1 MNAPILHLFPAGMV
15 HIHRHYIRFI
25 NTHFDAGDHVFL
37 LVGQVPS
44 ELLARVIPEEI
55 RQFDNVTFYNYD
67 DSKERASLLTRIDQ
81 SRLIVCHSLTYP
93 VRMLVHMLLKPS
105 RMRRFVWVSW
115 GRDMT
120 SWGSSKGSLRR
131 RIGYYF
137 RCRVPY
143 FVGIFE
149 PDIETFKRIYRSE
162 ARTFLAGYPVTIYSG
177 LEQLK
182 DVTSSLPG
190 KIKKGLPINV
200 MIGHSSTDELRHL
213 DVIRDLAHLKDQ
225 NFRFYFPLTYGD
237 TAYGDDISAKAT
249 EVFGEKAICMRD
261 NMPLDNYRDFLA
273 SVDIAIFNTDRQ
285 IALGNIHP
293 LLYMGKTIYLPRESV
308 LSKHYRAHGVP
319 IADYESLATSSYD
332 DFATPRDAA
341 KSRAYVETY
350 ELDMERFI
358 SDWSDVFVLASSK

>member
-105 RMRRFVWVSW
+105 RMRRFVCVL
-115 GRDMT
+115 GARYDKL
-120 SWGSSKGSLRR
+120 GKLKGSLRR

-162 ARTFLAGYPVTIYSG
+162 ARTFLAGYPVRFIAD
-177 LEQLK
+177 LNNLK

-190 KIKKGLPINV
+190 KIKGSPDQCDDR
-200 MIGHSSTDELRHL
+200 T
-213 DVIRDLAHLKDQ
+213 LK
-225 NFRFYFPLTYGD
+225 
-237 TAYGDDISAKAT
+237 
-249 EVFGEKAICMRD
+249 
-261 NMPLDNYRDFLA
+261 
-273 SVDIAIFNTDRQ
+273 
-285 IALGNIHP
+285 H
-293 LLYMGKTIYLPRESV
+293 
-308 LSKHYRAHGVP
+308 
-319 IADYESLATSSYD
+319 
-332 DFATPRDAA
+332 
-341 KSRAYVETY
+341 
-350 ELDMERFI
+350 
-358 SDWSDVFVLASSK
+358 